1 VLITNHV
8 LSGAVIG
15 AVAPDVRQA
24 ASLGFLSHF
33 VLDGLPHFGVDE
45 EHLMKVA
52 VPDGLLG
59 LAAIGAIARAAP
71 RDRVLPV
78 LAGVFGA
85 CLPDLD
91 KPATVFFGRSPFP
104 RWFDRA
110 HARIQDEKVH
120 RFTVELASAAVFTV
134 ALVALLPRR
143 PGRRVAAG
151 GGVSRRVGHRLPP
164 HDGS

>member
-15 AVAPDVRQA
+15 AVSPDVRQA

-33 VLDGLPHFGVDE
+33 VLDGLPHFGVDD

-59 LAAIGAIARAAP
+59 LAAIAAIARATP
-71 RDRVLPV
+71 RDRLLPV
-78 LAGVFGA
+78 LAGIAGA

-91 KPATVFFGRSPFP
+91 KPGRQLFGRSPFP
-104 RWFDRA
+104 RWFDA
-110 HARIQDEKVH
+110 VHARIQDEEVH
-120 RFTVELASAAVFTV
+120 RFTVEVAAAAVFSV
-134 ALVALLPRR
+134 ALVALLPRH
-143 PGRRVAAG
+143 PKPAAARG
-151 GGVSRRVGHRLPP
+151 
-164 HDGS
+164 

>member
-33 VLDGLPHFGVDE
+33 VLDGLPHFGVDD

-59 LAAIGAIARAAP
+59 LAAIGVIARATP
-71 RDRVLPV
+71 RDKLLRV
-78 LAGVFGA
+78 LAGIAGA

-91 KPATVFFGRSPFP
+91 KPGRQFFDRSPFP
-104 RWFDRA
+104 RWFDA
-110 HARIQDEKVH
+110 VHARIQDEEVH
-120 RFTVELASAAVFTV
+120 RFTVEVAAAAVFSV

-143 PGRRVAAG
+143 PRR
-151 GGVSRRVGHRLPP
+151 P
-164 HDGS
+164 

>member
-33 VLDGLPHFGVDE
+33 VLDGLPHFGVDDA
-45 EHLMKVA
+45 HLMKVA
-52 VPDGLLG
+52 VPDGLVG
-59 LAAIGAIARAAP
+59 LAAIGVIARATP
-71 RDRVLPV
+71 RDKLFPV
-78 LAGVFGA
+78 LAGITGA

-91 KPATVFFGRSPFP
+91 KPGRQFFDRSPFP
-104 RWFDRA
+104 GWFDA
-110 HARIQDEKVH
+110 VHARIQDEEVH
-120 RFTVELASAAVFTV
+120 RFTVEVAAAAVFSV

-143 PGRRVAAG
+143 PKPAAARG
-151 GGVSRRVGHRLPP
+151 
-164 HDGS
+164 